1 MNGPTGVLLGS
12 RILDTPL
19 KRDKHVLVDVCT
31 KTGSTERIVVTKGK
45 MKEES
50 RKYGLFEKV
59 NGEELFRISC
69 RLVSVYWL
77 S

>member
-1 MNGPTGVLLGS
+1 MYSYLALRKPVGGSIRVPSGS

-31 KTGSTERIVVTKGK
+31 KTGSAERIVVTKGK

-50 RKYGLFEKV
+50 EKYRAIRK
-59 NGEELFRISC
+59 GEWGGIIPE
-69 RLVSVYWL
+69 
-77 S
+77 

>member
-1 MNGPTGVLLGS
+1 MYSYLALRKPMNGPTGVLLGS

-19 KRDKHVLVDVCT
+19 ERDKHVLVDVCT

-50 RKYGLFEKV
+50 EKYRAIRK
-59 NGEELFRISC
+59 GEWGGIIPE
-69 RLVSVYWL
+69 
-77 S
+77 